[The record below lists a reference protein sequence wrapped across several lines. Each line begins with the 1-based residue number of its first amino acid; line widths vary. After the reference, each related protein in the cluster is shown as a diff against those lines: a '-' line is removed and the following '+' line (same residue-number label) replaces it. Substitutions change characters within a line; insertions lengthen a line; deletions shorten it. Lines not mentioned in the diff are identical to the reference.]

1 MLLWLRIAFL
11 KSSYSGNETSITGTL
26 LSYQIDGNQLKIELQ
41 AKEKI
46 MVQYYFKEEQEK
58 LNFTEQYHLG
68 DQIEVIGVLKQP
80 SCNRNFHLFNYQ
92 NYLKSKKIFWILEGD
107 KITQIGENQ
116 SILLAW
122 KEKLLKQI
130 DRRENAIYL
139 KYLLLGDSS
148 GIDATWKEKASFLGI
163 SHLFAISGM
172 HIHLLVGMI
181 LWILK
186 KVTKKEG
193 LHLIVLTIFLSFY
206 SFLTSFSPSVVRA
219 SCFFLLLQIKRLCKW
234 KISSLFLLLFILIG
248 MLFYNPFYCYHL
260 GFVFS
265 FLISF
270 SLLYFGKYQKKQSYF
285 KQLFQTSWIAF
296 WMGVPILIRNFF
308 QVNFL
313 TPIWNLFFV
322 PFVSLLLF
330 PACVICL
337 CLPFLNPLLDI
348 LLWILNGC
356 MHLGNQ
362 ITVLQ
367 FPFAYISFPIMIF
380 YYVVI
385 VYALCSYFKRKYKPF
400 MFLFFLLLIHYHITT
415 FSPYITLTMLDV
427 GQGDSILLTLPHNQ
441 GNILIDTG
449 GIIPYYQESWK
460 QKKKEYSISE
470 SVLIPYLRSIG
481 VHSLDYLILTHGDYD
496 HMGEA
501 INLVSNFKIEKVVFN
516 CGVYN
521 DLENELIKVLDEKRI
536 EHYSCIKE
544 LNINNNKLY
553 FLNTND
559 YDNEND
565 NSNVIYTALNNY
577 KFLFMGDAGIEKEK
591 DILNQYNLKDID
603 ILKVGHHGSK
613 TSSSKEFINTINPK
627 YSIISVGK
635 NNRYGHPNQEV
646 LNHLDKS
653 KIYRTDLDGSIM
665 FTIKKNKLDIKV
677 CNS

>member
-1 MLLWLRIAFL
+1 MKNLRTILRYSILFILILMLLCVRIVFL
-11 KSSYSGNETSITGTL
+11 KSSYSGNETSITGTI
-26 LSYQIDGNQLKIELQ
+26 LSYRIDGNQLKIELQ

-68 DQIEVIGVLKQP
+68 NQIEVIGVLKQ
-80 SCNRNFHLFNYQ
+80 SSRNRNFHLFNYQ
-92 NYLKSKKIFWILEGD
+92 NYLKSKKTFWILEGD
-107 KITQIGENQ
+107 KITRTRENQ
-116 SILLAW
+116 SILLSW
-122 KEKLLKQI
+122 KEKLFQQMDKM
-130 DRRENAIYL
+130 ENAIYL

-148 GIDATWKEKASFLGI
+148 GIDATWKEETSFLGI

-172 HIHLLVGMI
+172 HIHLFVGMT

-186 KVTKKEG
+186 KVTKKER

-206 SFLTSFSPSVVRA
+206 CFLTSFSPSIVRA

-234 KISSLFLLLFILIG
+234 KISSLFLLLSILIV

-330 PACVICL
+330 PVCVICL
-337 CLPFLNPLLDI
+337 VFPFLNPLLDI

-356 MHLGNQ
+356 MRLGNQ
-362 ITVLQ
+362 ITLLQ
-367 FPFAYISFPIMIF
+367 FSFSAISLPIIVGYYI
-380 YYVVI
+380 VI
-385 VYALCSYFKRKYKPF
+385 VYALYSFFKKRYMPF
-400 MFLFFLLLIHYHITT
+400 FFLILLLFIHYHITVWNPN
-415 FSPYITLTMLDV
+415 STLTMLDV
-427 GQGDSILLTLPHNQ
+427 GQGDSLLLTLPHNQ

-449 GIIPYYQESWK
+449 GIMSYNQESWQ

-481 VHSLDYLILTHGDYD
+481 IHSLDYLILTHG
-496 HMGEA
+496 
-501 INLVSNFKIEKVVFN
+501 
-516 CGVYN
+516 
-521 DLENELIKVLDEKRI
+521 
-536 EHYSCIKE
+536 
-544 LNINNNKLY
+544 
-553 FLNTND
+553 
-559 YDNEND
+559 
-565 NSNVIYTALNNY
+565 
-577 KFLFMGDAGIEKEK
+577 
-591 DILNQYNLKDID
+591 
-603 ILKVGHHGSK
+603 
-613 TSSSKEFINTINPK
+613 
-627 YSIISVGK
+627 
-635 NNRYGHPNQEV
+635 EV
-646 LNHLDKS
+646 
-653 KIYRTDLDGSIM
+653 
-665 FTIKKNKLDIKV
+665 
-677 CNS
+677 